1 MKQRVY
7 YAVAI
12 ESTFKHGPGER
23 LNDAQRAV
31 LRDEYGINPFNT
43 MPIYPVEVM
52 EKAMRYLQRELFPS
66 MPLDESEALLGV
78 LSFRGFAQTLIGKA
92 IMQMMRLI
100 GPERTMPRM
109 SKNLSAGTNFMEISS
124 HKRGAGDFELHVSD
138 VGGLPHFYK
147 GMFAE
152 GLAYT
157 RAKDLKVDVASYD
170 GRGAT
175 YRITWSA

>member
-12 ESTFKHGPGER
+12 ESTFKHGPG
-23 LNDAQRAV
+23 LKLTDAQRAV

-43 MPIYPVEVM
+43 MPVYSVEVM
-52 EKAMRYLQRELFPS
+52 DRALAYLQRELFPE
-66 MPLDESEALLGV
+66 MRKEQSEELLGA
-78 LSFRGFAQTLIGKA
+78 LSFRGFTETLIGKA

-109 SKNLSAGTNFMEISS
+109 SKNLAAGTSFMVITS
-124 HKRGAGDFELHVSD
+124 KKLAPGDFELHVSD
-138 VGGLPHFYK
+138 VAGIPHFYK

-157 RAKDLKVDVASYD
+157 RAKNLKVEIASTS
-170 GRGAT
+170 GASAT
-175 YRITWSA
+175 YRITWNA